1 METAGTW
8 KNRVFAAGKGVLL
21 SWIVTGILLAL
32 LSLALW
38 KLDLDEGKVTIGIQ
52 AVYMLSAFAGGMMT
66 GKKSTEPE
74 IFVGA
79 FGGNSLLPDSPGSVL
94 YKREPFCKPEHD
106 CTVHMRWKRNCRR
119 NAGIKKDRFFQKGM
133 VY

>member
-8 KNRVFAAGKGVLL
+8 KNRVFAAGKGALL

-66 GKKSTEPE
+66 GKKAQSRK
-74 IFVGA
+74 FLWGLLVGILY
-79 FGGNSLLPDSPGSVL
+79 FLILLVLSCINGSLSASS
-94 YKREPFCKPEHD
+94 EHD

>member
-66 GKKSTEPE
+66 GKKAQSRK
-74 IFVGA
+74 FLWGLLVGILY
-79 FGGNSLLPDSPGSVL
+79 FLILPGSVL

-106 CTVHMRWKRNCRR
+106 CIVHMRWKRNCRR

>member
-66 GKKSTEPE
+66 GKKVQSRK
-74 IFVGA
+74 FLWGLLVGILYFLILLVLSCINGSLSA
-79 FGGNSLLPDSPGSVL
+79 SQSMIVLCICAGSGTVGGML
-94 YKREPFCKPEHD
+94 
-106 CTVHMRWKRNCRR
+106 
-119 NAGIKKDRFFQKGM
+119 A
-133 VY
+133 

>member
-66 GKKSTEPE
+66 GKKHRAGNFCGGFWWEFST
-74 IFVGA
+74 
-79 FGGNSLLPDSPGSVL
+79 S
-94 YKREPFCKPEHD
+94 
-106 CTVHMRWKRNCRR
+106 
-119 NAGIKKDRFFQKGM
+119 
-133 VY
+133 

>member
-66 GKKSTEPE
+66 GKKAQSPDR
-74 IFVGA
+74 FYPSSKLCSCC
-79 FGGNSLLPDSPGSVL
+79 GN
-94 YKREPFCKPEHD
+94 
-106 CTVHMRWKRNCRR
+106 
-119 NAGIKKDRFFQKGM
+119 IKKDLKLSDRIYKCDCGNVIDRDFQASINLKAYGER
-133 VY
+133 VAS